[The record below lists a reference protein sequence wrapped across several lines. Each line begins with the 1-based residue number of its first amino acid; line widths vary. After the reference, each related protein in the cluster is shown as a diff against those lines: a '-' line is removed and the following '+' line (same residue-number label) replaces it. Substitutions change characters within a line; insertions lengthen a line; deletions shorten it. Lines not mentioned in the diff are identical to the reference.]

1 MSLRPRLAALL
12 LAPLLAL
19 AATGAAQ
26 AAKGPCPAMLPPG
39 IHCGEPDASLAPAG
53 AYHLDPSHTAVIAR
67 VSHIG
72 YGYSIFRFDKV
83 KADLVW
89 DLDAP
94 AKSSLTAVVEPGSID
109 TPVPGFAA
117 ELAGEKFLKSQ
128 AFPEAKFVSTSF
140 HKLGAT
146 HGRVEGNLTLLG
158 QTHPVSFDV
167 TLTGAGGGFGHPRMG
182 VHASAWIN
190 PADYGVS
197 PFLDRPIELVI
208 DAEFEKAG

>member
-1 MSLRPRLAALL
+1 MSLRPRLAAAL
-12 LAPLLAL
+12 LAPLLPL
-19 AATGAAQ
+19 AAAGAAQ

-94 AKSSLTAVVEPGSID
+94 AKSSLTAVAPS
-109 TPVPGFAA
+109 
-117 ELAGEKFLKSQ
+117 LKSPRVSAR
-128 AFPEAKFVSTSF
+128 AFMRSSKAALSSSPCRPCASNSASSAATNSASASRRSSTSTQCR
-140 HKLGAT
+140 K
-146 HGRVEGNLTLLG
+146 R
-158 QTHPVSFDV
+158 
-167 TLTGAGGGFGHPRMG
+167 
-182 VHASAWIN
+182 
-190 PADYGVS
+190 
-197 PFLDRPIELVI
+197 DRL
-208 DAEFEKAG
+208 